1 MEKGGIN
8 MKLICAQEDLA
19 RYLQIAVRAI
29 ATKSTLPILT
39 GILLE
44 TKENYLRCIAT
55 DLEIAVEVKIPNI
68 QIQTPGVVVLP
79 GKTFVE
85 IIRHLPQ
92 MQVELELDESS
103 KTVSIVCRH
112 SSYQLPILPVEEFPT
127 LPDFTNREKI
137 EVSSDKLKEA
147 IRQTIYATLA
157 EDPRPFLSSILLESK
172 PDHLRL
178 VATDVN
184 RLAVKDIPVK
194 TSVQKTALV
203 PVRAL
208 REISNIFGNSPEDN
222 LDIYIGEKLIY
233 INGAGVTFSS
243 RLVEAQF
250 PRYEQVIPKEF
261 KGSLLINRSLLIEAL
276 ERTALVS
283 NSIRMAISAKGVI
296 ITAKEPDKGRSYEE
310 IPIEFNGEKLE
321 IGFNLRFLLDF
332 LKAVDAEEIVFKYIQ
347 EQKPALLQIKEKE
360 DYIYIV
366 MPLKLSN

>member
-1 MEKGGIN
+1 
-8 MKLICAQEDLA
+8 MKLKCAQEDLS
-19 RYLQIAVRAI
+19 RFLQIAVRAI

-44 TKENYLRCIAT
+44 TKEDYLRCVAT

-68 QIQTPGVVVLP
+68 QIQKPGVVVLP

-85 IIRHLPQ
+85 IVRHLPQ
-92 MQVELELDESS
+92 TTVEMELDENS
-103 KTVSIVCRH
+103 KAVTITSQH

-127 LPDFTNREKI
+127 LPDFKNGEKMEI
-137 EVSSDKLKEA
+137 SSEKLKEA

-157 EDPRPFLSSILLESK
+157 DDPRPFLSSILWESS
-172 PDHLRL
+172 PDRLRL

-194 TSVQKTALV
+194 SSFQKTALV

-208 REISNIFGNSPEDN
+208 REISNIFGNNPEDI
-222 LDIYIGEKLIY
+222 LEIYIGDKLIY
-233 INGAGVTFSS
+233 LTGGGVTFSS

-250 PRYEQVIPKEF
+250 PRYEQVIPKDF
-261 KGSLLINRSLLIEAL
+261 QGNIQINRSMLIEAL

-283 NSIRMAISAKGVI
+283 NSIRLSISTKGVI

-310 IPIEFNGEKLE
+310 IPVDFSGQELE
-321 IGFNLRFLLDF
+321 IGFNVRFLLDF
-332 LKAVDAEEIVFKYIQ
+332 LKAIDSEEIVFKYIQ
-347 EQKPALLQIKEKE
+347 EQKPALLQIKEKDE
-360 DYIYIV
+360 YIYIV
-366 MPLKLSN
+366 MPLKLST